1 MKSLLEGR
9 VAVVTGGSRGIG
21 LAAANVLAAQGAS
34 VAICSRADVSS
45 LEQVVRGLQCS
56 GSNEHM
62 ASTAD
67 VADSAQVAV
76 FYRKVFD
83 RYRRLDVLV
92 NNAGVLGDAIVGM
105 IGDDLIDNTL
115 ATNVKGA
122 IYNLQA
128 AARLMQRKKAGSIIN
143 LSSIIGTRGN
153 RGQTV
158 YSASKAAIIGLT
170 QSAAKDLAPANIRV
184 NAVAPGYIDTAMIAH
199 LDPAMHATR
208 VANIGLGRVGKAEEV
223 ANAILFLASDLS
235 SYVTGQVLGV
245 DGGMVI

>member
-1 MKSLLEGR
+1 LKSLLEGR
-9 VAVVTGGSRGIG
+9 VAVVTGASRGIG
-21 LAAANVLAAQGAS
+21 LAVANVLAAQGAS
-34 VAICSRADVSS
+34 VAICSRADISS

-92 NNAGVLGDAIVGM
+92 NNAGILGDSVVGM
-105 IGDDLIDNTL
+105 IGEDLIDKTL

-128 AARLMQRKKAGSIIN
+128 AARLMQRKKTGSIIN

-158 YSASKAAIIGLT
+158 YGASKAAIIGLT
-170 QSAAKDLAPANIRV
+170 RSAAKDLAPANIRV
-184 NAVAPGYIDTAMIAH
+184 NAIAPGYIDTSMISH
-199 LDPAMHATR
+199 LDSATHATR
-208 VANIGLGRVGKAEEV
+208 VANIGLGRVGKPEEV

>member
-1 MKSLLEGR
+1 
-9 VAVVTGGSRGIG
+9 
-21 LAAANVLAAQGAS
+21 
-34 VAICSRADVSS
+34 
-45 LEQVVRGLQCS
+45 
-56 GSNEHM
+56 M
-62 ASTAD
+62 ATTAD

-92 NNAGVLGDAIVGM
+92 NNAGVLGDAVVGM
-105 IGDDLIDNTL
+105 IADDLIDNTM

-128 AARLMQRKKAGSIIN
+128 AARLMQRKKTGSIIN

-158 YSASKAAIIGLT
+158 YGTSKAAIIGLT

-184 NAVAPGYIDTAMIAH
+184 NAIAPGYIDTPMIAH
-199 LDPAMHATR
+199 LDPTTHATW
-208 VANIGLGRVGKAEEV
+208 VANIGLGRIGKAEEV

-245 DGGMVI
+245 DGGMVL

>member
-1 MKSLLEGR
+1 
-9 VAVVTGGSRGIG
+9 
-21 LAAANVLAAQGAS
+21 
-34 VAICSRADVSS
+34 
-45 LEQVVRGLQCS
+45 
-56 GSNEHM
+56 M
-62 ASTAD
+62 ATTAD

-92 NNAGVLGDAIVGM
+92 NNAGVLGDAVVGM
-105 IGDDLIDNTL
+105 IADDLIDNTM

-128 AARLMQRKKAGSIIN
+128 AARLMQRKKTGSIIN

-158 YSASKAAIIGLT
+158 YGTSKAAIIGLT

-184 NAVAPGYIDTAMIAH
+184 NAIAPGYIDT
-199 LDPAMHATR
+199 P
-208 VANIGLGRVGKAEEV
+208 NIGLGRIGKAEEV

-245 DGGMVI
+245 DGGMVL

>member
-1 MKSLLEGR
+1 MQPPLY
-9 VAVVTGGSRGIG
+9 SR
-21 LAAANVLAAQGAS
+21 LKARPSPFARARTSPRSNRSSEDCS
-34 VAICSRADVSS
+34 VQDQTNTWPVPLTSPT
-45 LEQVVRGLQCS
+45 L
-56 GSNEHM
+56 
-62 ASTAD
+62 
-67 VADSAQVAV
+67 AQVAV

-92 NNAGVLGDAIVGM
+92 NNAGILGDAVIGM

-128 AARLMQRKKAGSIIN
+128 AARLMQRKKTGSIIN

-158 YSASKAAIIGLT
+158 YGASKAAIIGLT

-184 NAVAPGYIDTAMIAH
+184 NAIAPGYIDTPMIAH
-199 LDPAMHATR
+199 LDPATHATR
-208 VANIGLGRVGKAEEV
+208 IANIGLGRVGKAEEV